1 MNGFGSSSGGF
12 GGSGGSGSSSGSF
25 DPNSFVGKK

>member
-12 GGSGGSGSSSGSF
+12 GGSGSSSGSF